1 MCRCGQVVNPATL
14 KAQRAGELYTLPATR
29 RNENAVRR
37 RPQPV
42 QSRASAATAGTR
54 APGGACEGGSAR
66 AAMDAETREKLAELS
81 HLEHAIGKAGVVAL
95 RPLLM
100 ATGKEVWQL
109 SLLRQ

>member
-1 MCRCGQVVNPATL
+1 
-14 KAQRAGELYTLPATR
+14 
-29 RNENAVRR
+29 
-37 RPQPV
+37 
-42 QSRASAATAGTR
+42 
-54 APGGACEGGSAR
+54 
-66 AAMDAETREKLAELS
+66 MDAETREKLAELS